1 MGYPPGTIIIAC
13 GELSRYTKFSRSLS
27 QLAIPEG
34 TLTLWS
40 EGVSVAANLN
50 RALEKRIGEWV
61 WFLGDD
67 HTFAPDLLYRLLNHG
82 FDAVVPLVLRR
93 KPPFQPVLYK
103 TIEANGWGAYYQW
116 SEIPASGLLPVAAAG
131 AAGLLVR
138 ARVFEKMEP
147 PYFAV
152 GQVMKDQLS
161 EDLWFC
167 RKLQDADIPLYV
179 DLDTMLGHITPMVIS
194 PARMDDGHWG
204 VDVDFGSGCHAQFPL
219 ESLGL

>member
-82 FDAVVPLVLRR
+82 LDAVVPLVLKR
-93 KPPFQPVLYK
+93 KPPCEPVIYK
-103 TIEANGWGAYYQW
+103 AIQANGWVEYFRW
-116 SEIPASGLLPVAAAG
+116 DEIPASGVFPIAAAG

-138 ARVFEKMEP
+138 ARVLEKLDP

-152 GQVMKDQLS
+152 GQVTKDQLS

-167 RKLQDADIPLYV
+167 RRLQEAGIPLYV
-179 DLDTMLGHITPMVIS
+179 DLDTMMGHITPIVLS
-194 PARMDDGHWG
+194 PVRIEDGRWA
-204 VDVDFGSGCHAQFPL
+204 VDVDFDNGTHIQFPI
-219 ESLGL
+219 EVPPR